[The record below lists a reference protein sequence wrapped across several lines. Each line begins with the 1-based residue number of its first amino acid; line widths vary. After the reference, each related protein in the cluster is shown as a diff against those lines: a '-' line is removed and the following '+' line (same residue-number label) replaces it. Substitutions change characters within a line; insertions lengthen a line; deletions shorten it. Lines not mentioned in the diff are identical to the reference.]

1 MGRRIS
7 DSDPSG
13 KKPCAFCRTMRVV
26 VIFAVMVVMLMAYA
40 NKLHWL
46 KDVDFTSLF
55 GYLVVV
61 FFCTVLGYRVWD
73 EYGRPKQ
80 SQAELDAK
88 RAQREK
94 QFDEI
99 DALEAERALL
109 EPLAATEVKLAEVKV
124 AEIGIAEVGIAEVGI
139 AEVEISEVKKSEVEI
154 AEVEIAEAETVEA
167 EIAEIEVT
175 KVEVT
180 EVIVTEAELT
190 QLEVN
195 ELDMTHVEAA
205 EVEVTEIQASELL
218 NPQVK
223 PESDTSAGPE
233 QLDLLGF
240 STHNKADK

>member
-46 KDVDFTSLF
+46 EDVDFTSLF
-55 GYLVVV
+55 GYLVVA
-61 FFCTVLGYRVWD
+61 FFFTVLGYRVWD

-109 EPLAATEVKLAEVKV
+109 EPLAATEVKLAEV
-124 AEIGIAEVGIAEVGI
+124 EIA
-139 AEVEISEVKKSEVEI
+139 EVEI
-154 AEVEIAEAETVEA
+154 AEVEIAEEETDEVKTAEAETIET

-180 EVIVTEAELT
+180 EANVTEAELT
-190 QLEVN
+190 QVEVN

-223 PESDTSAGPE
+223 PESDASADPE

>member
-46 KDVDFTSLF
+46 EDVDFTSLF
-55 GYLVVV
+55 GYLVVA
-61 FFCTVLGYRVWD
+61 FFFTVLGYRVWD

-109 EPLAATEVKLAEVKV
+109 EPLAATEVKLAD
-124 AEIGIAEVGIAEVGI
+124 
-139 AEVEISEVKKSEVEI
+139 VEI
-154 AEVEIAEAETVEA
+154 AEVEIAEVETAEAETAEAETVEA
-167 EIAEIEVT
+167 GIAKIEVT

-180 EVIVTEAELT
+180 EVNVTEAELT
-190 QLEVN
+190 QVEVN
-195 ELDMTHVEAA
+195 ELDVTQVETA

-223 PESDTSAGPE
+223 PESDASADPE

-240 STHNKADK
+240 STPKKADK

>member
-1 MGRRIS
+1 
-7 DSDPSG
+7 
-13 KKPCAFCRTMRVV
+13 V

-46 KDVDFTSLF
+46 EDVDFTSLF
-55 GYLVVV
+55 GYLVVA
-61 FFCTVLGYRVWD
+61 FFFTVLGYRVWD

-109 EPLAATEVKLAEVKV
+109 EPLAATEVKLAD
-124 AEIGIAEVGIAEVGI
+124 
-139 AEVEISEVKKSEVEI
+139 VEIAEVEI
-154 AEVEIAEAETVEA
+154 AEVEIAEVETAEAETVEA
-167 EIAEIEVT
+167 GIAKIEVT

-180 EVIVTEAELT
+180 EVNVTEAELT
-190 QLEVN
+190 QVEVN
-195 ELDMTHVEAA
+195 ELDVTQVETA

-223 PESDTSAGPE
+223 PESDASADPE

-240 STHNKADK
+240 STPNKADK

>member
-46 KDVDFTSLF
+46 EDVDFTSLF
-55 GYLVVV
+55 GYLVVA
-61 FFCTVLGYRVWD
+61 FFFTVLGYRVWD

-109 EPLAATEVKLAEVKV
+109 ETLAATEVKLAEV
-124 AEIGIAEVGIAEVGI
+124 EV
-139 AEVEISEVKKSEVEI
+139 
-154 AEVEIAEAETVEA
+154 AEVEIAEEETDEVETAEAETIETG
-167 EIAEIEVT
+167 IAEIEVT

-180 EVIVTEAELT
+180 EVNVTEAELT
-190 QLEVN
+190 QVEVN
-195 ELDMTHVEAA
+195 ELDVTQVETT
-205 EVEVTEIQASELL
+205 ELEVTEIEASELL
-218 NPQVK
+218 NPQVE
-223 PESDTSAGPE
+223 PASDASADPQ

-240 STHNKADK
+240 STPNKADK

>member
-46 KDVDFTSLF
+46 EDVDFTSLF
-55 GYLVVV
+55 GYLVVA
-61 FFCTVLGYRVWD
+61 FFFTVLGYRVWD

-109 EPLAATEVKLAEVKV
+109 EPLAATEVKLAD
-124 AEIGIAEVGIAEVGI
+124 
-139 AEVEISEVKKSEVEI
+139 VEIAEVEI
-154 AEVEIAEAETVEA
+154 AEVEIAEVETAEAETVEA
-167 EIAEIEVT
+167 GIAKIEVT

-180 EVIVTEAELT
+180 EVNVTEAELT
-190 QLEVN
+190 QVEVN
-195 ELDMTHVEAA
+195 ELDVTQVETT
-205 EVEVTEIQASELL
+205 ELEVTEIEASELL
-218 NPQVK
+218 NPQVE
-223 PESDTSAGPE
+223 PASDASADPE

-240 STHNKADK
+240 STPNKADK

>member
-46 KDVDFTSLF
+46 EDVDFTSLF
-55 GYLVVV
+55 GYLVVA
-61 FFCTVLGYRVWD
+61 FFFTVLGYRVWD

-109 EPLAATEVKLAEVKV
+109 EPLAATEVKLAEV
-124 AEIGIAEVGIAEVGI
+124 EIA
-139 AEVEISEVKKSEVEI
+139 EVEI
-154 AEVEIAEAETVEA
+154 AEVEIAEEETDEVETAEAETIETG
-167 EIAEIEVT
+167 IAEIEVT

-180 EVIVTEAELT
+180 EVNVTEAELT
-190 QLEVN
+190 QVEVN
-195 ELDMTHVEAA
+195 ELDVTQVETA

-218 NPQVK
+218 NPQVE
-223 PESDTSAGPE
+223 PASDASADPQ

-240 STHNKADK
+240 STPNKADK

>member
-46 KDVDFTSLF
+46 EDVDFTSLF
-55 GYLVVV
+55 GYLVVA
-61 FFCTVLGYRVWD
+61 FFFTVLGYRVWD

-109 EPLAATEVKLAEVKV
+109 EPLAATEVKLAEV
-124 AEIGIAEVGIAEVGI
+124 
-139 AEVEISEVKKSEVEI
+139 EI
-154 AEVEIAEAETVEA
+154 AEVEIAEVETAEAETVEA
-167 EIAEIEVT
+167 GIAKIEVT

-180 EVIVTEAELT
+180 EVNVTEAELT
-190 QLEVN
+190 QVEVN
-195 ELDMTHVEAA
+195 ELDVTQVETA

-223 PESDTSAGPE
+223 PESDASADPE

-240 STHNKADK
+240 STPNKADK

>member
-46 KDVDFTSLF
+46 EDVDFTSLF
-55 GYLVVV
+55 GYLVVA
-61 FFCTVLGYRVWD
+61 FFFTVLGYRVWD

-109 EPLAATEVKLAEVKV
+109 KPLAATEVKLAD
-124 AEIGIAEVGIAEVGI
+124 
-139 AEVEISEVKKSEVEI
+139 VEI
-154 AEVEIAEAETVEA
+154 AEVEIAEVETAEAETVEA
-167 EIAEIEVT
+167 GIAKIEVT

-180 EVIVTEAELT
+180 EVNVTEAELT
-190 QLEVN
+190 QVEIN
-195 ELDMTHVEAA
+195 ELDMTHVETA

-223 PESDTSAGPE
+223 PESDASADPE

-240 STHNKADK
+240 STPNKADK

>member
-46 KDVDFTSLF
+46 EDVDFTSLF
-55 GYLVVV
+55 GYLVVA
-61 FFCTVLGYRVWD
+61 FFFTVLGYRVWD

-109 EPLAATEVKLAEVKV
+109 EPLAATEVKLAEV
-124 AEIGIAEVGIAEVGI
+124 EV
-139 AEVEISEVKKSEVEI
+139 
-154 AEVEIAEAETVEA
+154 AEVEIAEEETDEVKTAEAETIETG
-167 EIAEIEVT
+167 IAEIKVT

-180 EVIVTEAELT
+180 EAIVTEAELT
-190 QLEVN
+190 QVEVN

-223 PESDTSAGPE
+223 PESDASAEPE

>member
-46 KDVDFTSLF
+46 EDVDFTSLF
-55 GYLVVV
+55 GYLVVA
-61 FFCTVLGYRVWD
+61 FFFTVLGYRVWD

-109 EPLAATEVKLAEVKV
+109 KPLAATEVKLAEV
-124 AEIGIAEVGIAEVGI
+124 
-139 AEVEISEVKKSEVEI
+139 EI
-154 AEVEIAEAETVEA
+154 AEVEIAEVETDEA
-167 EIAEIEVT
+167 GIAEIEVT

-180 EVIVTEAELT
+180 EVNVTEAELT
-190 QLEVN
+190 QVEVN
-195 ELDMTHVEAA
+195 ELDVTQVETA
-205 EVEVTEIQASELL
+205 ELEVTEIQASELL
-218 NPQVK
+218 NPQVE
-223 PESDTSAGPE
+223 PASDASADPE

-240 STHNKADK
+240 STPNKADK

>member
-46 KDVDFTSLF
+46 EDVDFTSLF
-55 GYLVVV
+55 GYLVVA
-61 FFCTVLGYRVWD
+61 FFFTVLGYRVWD

-109 EPLAATEVKLAEVKV
+109 EPLAATEVKLAD
-124 AEIGIAEVGIAEVGI
+124 
-139 AEVEISEVKKSEVEI
+139 VEI
-154 AEVEIAEAETVEA
+154 AEVEVAEVEIAEEETDEVKTAEAETIET

-180 EVIVTEAELT
+180 EANVTEAELT
-190 QLEVN
+190 QVEVN
-195 ELDMTHVEAA
+195 ELDVTQVEAA

-223 PESDTSAGPE
+223 PESDASADPE

>member
-46 KDVDFTSLF
+46 EDVDFTSLF
-55 GYLVVV
+55 GYLVVA
-61 FFCTVLGYRVWD
+61 FFFTVLGYRVWD

-109 EPLAATEVKLAEVKV
+109 EPLAATEVKLAD
-124 AEIGIAEVGIAEVGI
+124 
-139 AEVEISEVKKSEVEI
+139 VEIAEVEI
-154 AEVEIAEAETVEA
+154 AEVEIAEVETAEAETVEA
-167 EIAEIEVT
+167 GIAKIEVT

-180 EVIVTEAELT
+180 EVNVTEAELT
-190 QLEVN
+190 QVEVN
-195 ELDMTHVEAA
+195 ELDVTQVETA
-205 EVEVTEIQASELL
+205 EVEVTEIEASELL

-223 PESDTSAGPE
+223 PESDASADPE

-240 STHNKADK
+240 STPNKADK

>member
-46 KDVDFTSLF
+46 EDVDFTSLF
-55 GYLVVV
+55 GYLVVA
-61 FFCTVLGYRVWD
+61 FFFTVLGYRVWD

-109 EPLAATEVKLAEVKV
+109 EPLAATEVKLAD
-124 AEIGIAEVGIAEVGI
+124 
-139 AEVEISEVKKSEVEI
+139 VEIAEVEI
-154 AEVEIAEAETVEA
+154 AEVEIAEVETAEAETVEA
-167 EIAEIEVT
+167 GIAKIEVT

-180 EVIVTEAELT
+180 EVNVTEAELT
-190 QLEVN
+190 QVEVN
-195 ELDMTHVEAA
+195 ELDVTQVETA

-223 PESDTSAGPE
+223 PESDASADPE

-240 STHNKADK
+240 STPNKADK

>member
-46 KDVDFTSLF
+46 EDVDFTSLF
-55 GYLVVV
+55 GYLVVA
-61 FFCTVLGYRVWD
+61 FFFTVLGYRVWD

-109 EPLAATEVKLAEVKV
+109 EPLAATEVKLAEV
-124 AEIGIAEVGIAEVGI
+124 EV
-139 AEVEISEVKKSEVEI
+139 
-154 AEVEIAEAETVEA
+154 AEVEIAEEETDEVETAEAETIETG
-167 EIAEIEVT
+167 IAEIELT

-180 EVIVTEAELT
+180 EVNVTEAELT
-190 QLEVN
+190 QVEVN
-195 ELDMTHVEAA
+195 ELDVTQVETA

-223 PESDTSAGPE
+223 PESDASADPE

-240 STHNKADK
+240 STPNKADK

>member
-1 MGRRIS
+1 
-7 DSDPSG
+7 
-13 KKPCAFCRTMRVV
+13 MRVV

-46 KDVDFTSLF
+46 EDVDFTSLF
-55 GYLVVV
+55 GYLVVA
-61 FFCTVLGYRVWD
+61 FFFTVLGYRVWD

-109 EPLAATEVKLAEVKV
+109 EPLAATEVKLAD
-124 AEIGIAEVGIAEVGI
+124 
-139 AEVEISEVKKSEVEI
+139 VEI
-154 AEVEIAEAETVEA
+154 AEVEVAEVEIAEEETDEVKTAEAETIET

-180 EVIVTEAELT
+180 EANVTEAELT
-190 QLEVN
+190 QVEVN
-195 ELDMTHVEAA
+195 ELDVTQVEAA

-223 PESDTSAGPE
+223 PESDASADPE

>member
-73 EYGRPKQ
+73 EYGRPQQ

-99 DALEAERALL
+99 DALEAKRAMAELSAVTAIKVVGA
-109 EPLAATEVKLAEVKV
+109 ETTEA
-124 AEIGIAEVGIAEVGI
+124 
-139 AEVEISEVKKSEVEI
+139 EI
-154 AEVEIAEAETVEA
+154 AEVEVPHVK
-167 EIAEIEVT
+167 EIELDST
-175 KVEVT
+175 QADSTQADST
-180 EVIVTEAELT
+180 EVNST
-190 QLEVN
+190 EVN
-195 ELDMTHVEAA
+195 ST
-205 EVEVTEIQASELL
+205 EVKVTELL

-223 PESDTSAGPE
+223 PESDASSDPE

-240 STHNKADK
+240 STRNKADK

>member
-46 KDVDFTSLF
+46 EDVDFTSLF
-55 GYLVVV
+55 GYLVVA
-61 FFCTVLGYRVWD
+61 FFFTVLGYRVWD

-109 EPLAATEVKLAEVKV
+109 EPLAATEVKLAD
-124 AEIGIAEVGIAEVGI
+124 
-139 AEVEISEVKKSEVEI
+139 VEI
-154 AEVEIAEAETVEA
+154 AEVEIAEVETAEAETVEA
-167 EIAEIEVT
+167 GIAKIEVT

-180 EVIVTEAELT
+180 EVNVTEAELT
-190 QLEVN
+190 QVEVD
-195 ELDMTHVEAA
+195 ELDMTHVETA

-223 PESDTSAGPE
+223 PESDASADPE

-240 STHNKADK
+240 STPKKADK

>member
-46 KDVDFTSLF
+46 EDVDFTSLF
-55 GYLVVV
+55 GYLVVA
-61 FFCTVLGYRVWD
+61 FFFTVLGYRVWD

-109 EPLAATEVKLAEVKV
+109 EPLAATEVKLAEV
-124 AEIGIAEVGIAEVGI
+124 EV
-139 AEVEISEVKKSEVEI
+139 
-154 AEVEIAEAETVEA
+154 AEVEIAEEETDEVETAEAETIETG
-167 EIAEIEVT
+167 IAEIEVT

-180 EVIVTEAELT
+180 EVNVTEAELT
-190 QLEVN
+190 QVEVN
-195 ELDMTHVEAA
+195 ELDVTQVETT
-205 EVEVTEIQASELL
+205 ELEVTEIEASELL
-218 NPQVK
+218 NPQVE
-223 PESDTSAGPE
+223 PASDASADPQ

-240 STHNKADK
+240 STPNKADK

>member
-46 KDVDFTSLF
+46 EDVDFTSLF
-55 GYLVVV
+55 GYLVVA
-61 FFCTVLGYRVWD
+61 FFFTVLGYRVWD

-109 EPLAATEVKLAEVKV
+109 KPLAATEVKLAEV
-124 AEIGIAEVGIAEVGI
+124 EI
-139 AEVEISEVKKSEVEI
+139 AEVEV
-154 AEVEIAEAETVEA
+154 AEVEIAEEETDEVKTAEAETIET

-180 EVIVTEAELT
+180 EAIVTEAELT
-190 QLEVN
+190 QVEVN

-223 PESDTSAGPE
+223 PESDASADPE

-240 STHNKADK
+240 STPKKADK

>member
-46 KDVDFTSLF
+46 EDVDFTSLF
-55 GYLVVV
+55 GYLVVA
-61 FFCTVLGYRVWD
+61 FFFTVLGYRVWD

-109 EPLAATEVKLAEVKV
+109 EPLAATEVKLAEVEV
-124 AEIGIAEVGIAEVGI
+124 AEVQIAEEETD
-139 AEVEISEVKKSEVEI
+139 EVET
-154 AEVEIAEAETVEA
+154 AEAETIETG
-167 EIAEIEVT
+167 IAEIELT

-180 EVIVTEAELT
+180 EVNVTEAELT
-190 QLEVN
+190 QVEVN
-195 ELDMTHVEAA
+195 ELDVTQVEAT
-205 EVEVTEIQASELL
+205 ELEVTEIEASELL
-218 NPQVK
+218 NPQVE
-223 PESDTSAGPE
+223 PASDASADPE

-240 STHNKADK
+240 STPNKADK

>member
-73 EYGRPKQ
+73 EYGRPQQ

-99 DALEAERALL
+99 DALEAKRAMAELSAVTAIKVVGA
-109 EPLAATEVKLAEVKV
+109 ETTEA
-124 AEIGIAEVGIAEVGI
+124 
-139 AEVEISEVKKSEVEI
+139 EI
-154 AEVEIAEAETVEA
+154 AEVEVPHVK
-167 EIAEIEVT
+167 EIELDST
-175 KVEVT
+175 QADST
-180 EVIVTEAELT
+180 EVNST
-190 QLEVN
+190 EVN
-195 ELDMTHVEAA
+195 ST
-205 EVEVTEIQASELL
+205 EVNSTEVKVTELL

-223 PESDTSAGPE
+223 PESDASSDPE

-240 STHNKADK
+240 STRNKADK

>member
-46 KDVDFTSLF
+46 EDVDFTSLF
-55 GYLVVV
+55 GYLVVA
-61 FFCTVLGYRVWD
+61 FFFTVLGYRVWD

-109 EPLAATEVKLAEVKV
+109 EPLAATEVKLAD
-124 AEIGIAEVGIAEVGI
+124 
-139 AEVEISEVKKSEVEI
+139 VEIAEVEI
-154 AEVEIAEAETVEA
+154 AEVEIAEVETAEAETVEA
-167 EIAEIEVT
+167 GIAKIEVT

-180 EVIVTEAELT
+180 EVNVTEAELT
-190 QLEVN
+190 QVGVN
-195 ELDMTHVEAA
+195 ELDVTQVETA
-205 EVEVTEIQASELL
+205 EVEVTEIEASELL

-223 PESDTSAGPE
+223 PESDASADPE

-240 STHNKADK
+240 STPNKADK

>member
-46 KDVDFTSLF
+46 EDVDFTSLF
-55 GYLVVV
+55 GYLVVA
-61 FFCTVLGYRVWD
+61 FFFTVLGYRVWD

-109 EPLAATEVKLAEVKV
+109 EPLAATEVKLAEV
-124 AEIGIAEVGIAEVGI
+124 EIA
-139 AEVEISEVKKSEVEI
+139 EVEI
-154 AEVEIAEAETVEA
+154 AEVEIAEVETAEAETVEA
-167 EIAEIEVT
+167 GIAEIEVT

-180 EVIVTEAELT
+180 EVNVTEAELT
-190 QLEVN
+190 QVEVN
-195 ELDMTHVEAA
+195 ELDVTQVETT
-205 EVEVTEIQASELL
+205 ELEVTEIEASELL
-218 NPQVK
+218 NPQVE
-223 PESDTSAGPE
+223 PASDASADPQ

-240 STHNKADK
+240 STPNKADK

>member
-46 KDVDFTSLF
+46 EDVDFTSLF
-55 GYLVVV
+55 GYLVVA
-61 FFCTVLGYRVWD
+61 FFFTVLGYRVWD

-109 EPLAATEVKLAEVKV
+109 EPLAATEVKLAD
-124 AEIGIAEVGIAEVGI
+124 
-139 AEVEISEVKKSEVEI
+139 VEIAEVEI
-154 AEVEIAEAETVEA
+154 AEVEIAEVETAEAETVEA
-167 EIAEIEVT
+167 GIAKIEVT

-180 EVIVTEAELT
+180 EVNVTEAELT
-190 QLEVN
+190 QVEVN
-195 ELDMTHVEAA
+195 ELDVTQVEAA

-223 PESDTSAGPE
+223 PESDASADPE

-240 STHNKADK
+240 STPNKADK

>member
-46 KDVDFTSLF
+46 EDVDFTSLF
-55 GYLVVV
+55 GYLVVA
-61 FFCTVLGYRVWD
+61 FFFTVLGYRVWD

-109 EPLAATEVKLAEVKV
+109 EPLAATEVKLAD
-124 AEIGIAEVGIAEVGI
+124 
-139 AEVEISEVKKSEVEI
+139 VEI
-154 AEVEIAEAETVEA
+154 AEVEIAEEETDEVKTAEAETIET

-180 EVIVTEAELT
+180 KVEVTEAIVTEAELT
-190 QLEVN
+190 QVEVN

-223 PESDTSAGPE
+223 PESDASADPE

>member
-46 KDVDFTSLF
+46 EDVDFTSLF
-55 GYLVVV
+55 GYLVVA
-61 FFCTVLGYRVWD
+61 FFFTVLGYRVWD

-109 EPLAATEVKLAEVKV
+109 EPLAATEVKLAEV
-124 AEIGIAEVGIAEVGI
+124 EI
-139 AEVEISEVKKSEVEI
+139 AEVEV
-154 AEVEIAEAETVEA
+154 AEVEIAEEETDEVETAEAETIETG
-167 EIAEIEVT
+167 IAEIEVT

-180 EVIVTEAELT
+180 EANVTEAELT
-190 QLEVN
+190 QVEVN
-195 ELDMTHVEAA
+195 ELDMTQVEAA

-223 PESDTSAGPE
+223 PESDASADPE

-240 STHNKADK
+240 STPNKADK

>member
-46 KDVDFTSLF
+46 EDVDFTSLF
-55 GYLVVV
+55 GYLVVA
-61 FFCTVLGYRVWD
+61 FFFTVLGYRVWD

-109 EPLAATEVKLAEVKV
+109 EPLAATEVKLAEV
-124 AEIGIAEVGIAEVGI
+124 EV
-139 AEVEISEVKKSEVEI
+139 
-154 AEVEIAEAETVEA
+154 AEVEIAEEETDEVETAEAETIETG
-167 EIAEIEVT
+167 IAEIELT

-180 EVIVTEAELT
+180 EVNVTEAELT
-190 QLEVN
+190 QVEVN
-195 ELDMTHVEAA
+195 ELDVTQVETA
-205 EVEVTEIQASELL
+205 EVEVTEIEASELL

-223 PESDTSAGPE
+223 PESDASADPE

-240 STHNKADK
+240 STPNKADK

>member
-46 KDVDFTSLF
+46 EDVDFTSLF
-55 GYLVVV
+55 GYLVVA
-61 FFCTVLGYRVWD
+61 FFFTVLGYRVWD

-109 EPLAATEVKLAEVKV
+109 EPLAATEVKLAEV
-124 AEIGIAEVGIAEVGI
+124 EIA
-139 AEVEISEVKKSEVEI
+139 EVEI
-154 AEVEIAEAETVEA
+154 AEVEIAEEETDEVETAEAETIETG
-167 EIAEIEVT
+167 IAEIKVT

-180 EVIVTEAELT
+180 EAIVTEAELT
-190 QLEVN
+190 QVEVN
-195 ELDMTHVEAA
+195 ELDMTQVEAA

-223 PESDTSAGPE
+223 PESDASADPE

-240 STHNKADK
+240 STPKKADK

>member
-73 EYGRPKQ
+73 EYGRPQQ

-99 DALEAERALL
+99 DALEAKRAMAELSAVTAIKVVGA
-109 EPLAATEVKLAEVKV
+109 ETTEA
-124 AEIGIAEVGIAEVGI
+124 
-139 AEVEISEVKKSEVEI
+139 EI
-154 AEVEIAEAETVEA
+154 AEVEIAEVEVPHVK
-167 EIAEIEVT
+167 EIELDST
-175 KVEVT
+175 QADSTQADSTQADST
-180 EVIVTEAELT
+180 EVNST
-190 QLEVN
+190 EVN
-195 ELDMTHVEAA
+195 SA
-205 EVEVTEIQASELL
+205 EVNSTEVNSTEVKVTELL

-223 PESDTSAGPE
+223 PESDASSDPE

-240 STHNKADK
+240 STRNKADK

>member
-46 KDVDFTSLF
+46 EDVDFTSLF
-55 GYLVVV
+55 GYLVVA
-61 FFCTVLGYRVWD
+61 FFFTVLGYRVWD

-109 EPLAATEVKLAEVKV
+109 EPLAATEVKLAEV
-124 AEIGIAEVGIAEVGI
+124 EIA
-139 AEVEISEVKKSEVEI
+139 EVEI
-154 AEVEIAEAETVEA
+154 AEVEIAEV
-167 EIAEIEVT
+167 EIAEEETDEVETAEAETIETGIAEIKVT

-180 EVIVTEAELT
+180 EAIVTEAELT
-190 QLEVN
+190 QVEVN
-195 ELDMTHVEAA
+195 ELDMTHVEAS

-223 PESDTSAGPE
+223 PESDASADPE

>member
-73 EYGRPKQ
+73 EYGRPQQ

-99 DALEAERALL
+99 DALEAKRAMAELSAVTAIKVVGA
-109 EPLAATEVKLAEVKV
+109 ETTE
-124 AEIGIAEVGIAEVGI
+124 AEITEA
-139 AEVEISEVKKSEVEI
+139 EI
-154 AEVEIAEAETVEA
+154 AEVEVPHVK
-167 EIAEIEVT
+167 EIELDST
-175 KVEVT
+175 QADSTQADST
-180 EVIVTEAELT
+180 EVNSA
-190 QLEVN
+190 EVN
-195 ELDMTHVEAA
+195 ST
-205 EVEVTEIQASELL
+205 EVNSTEVKVTELL

-223 PESDTSAGPE
+223 PESDASSDPE

-240 STHNKADK
+240 STRNKADK